1 MLNKE
6 IKNQPK
12 GGFRVKVVRCK
23 FHAPSTRK
31 LKISPKMVG
40 LVLRLLGADL
50 AHPQHLVLGRSPLPL
65 KIIKG
70 GITKFSPILTT
81 STL

>member
-1 MLNKE
+1 
-6 IKNQPK
+6 
-12 GGFRVKVVRCK
+12 
-23 FHAPSTRK
+23 
-31 LKISPKMVG
+31 MVG